1 MATVACP
8 GCGLPRVE
16 SELDTKPCPVCAAAP
31 AAPATPR
38 TKPKPK
44 DPTDGLP
51 ADASEL
57 YAPGAPSPIRA
68 VSHSHA
74 GGSKL
79 VFGAVAFL
87 LGTLCGVGGVLG
99 VQALD
104 RSEPK
109 FNEPEVVA
117 KPTDTPAI
125 PLALGPRLPEVAPMP
140 HEPAP
145 KLVEPELDPDP
156 ELGPNVKQIRPPL
169 PGHVETHEF
178 NEPMDV
184 YSVPVLKK
192 GEHVVLKGKE
202 KVKALRVHGLDA
214 GAVLD
219 ASELDAAV
227 ITVTGRIDNG
237 AKLKLNAPNGT
248 VHISGKIDNK
258 SDVTIAAP
266 GGEVKFMVETRPNRE
281 GSKVDNGST
290 VAVTARV
297 VEFKGD
303 ITGTGTRVS
312 IVLTRNAWL
321 KVAQV
326 NGRAVVEYKPQVAG
340 WSPPDVIVGPVA
352 PGATFRK
359 IE

>member
-16 SELDTKPCPVCAAAP
+16 SELDTKPCPVCASAP
-31 AAPATPR
+31 AAPAVPR
-38 TKPKPK
+38 AKPKPK

-57 YAPGAPSPIRA
+57 YAPDAPSPIRA
-68 VSHSHA
+68 AGYSH

-87 LGTLCGVGGVLG
+87 LGALCGVGGVLG

-104 RSEPK
+104 RSEAKP
-109 FNEPEVVA
+109 NEPEVAA
-117 KPTDTPAI
+117 KQAETPALS
-125 PLALGPRLPEVAPMP
+125 LALGPRLPEVAPMP
-140 HEPAP
+140 HEPTP
-145 KLVEPELDPDP
+145 KPVEPELDPDP
-156 ELGPNVKQIRPPL
+156 ELGPNVKQIKPPL

-202 KVKALRVHGLDA
+202 KVRALRVHGLDA

-219 ASELDAAV
+219 ASDLDAAV

-237 AKLKLNAPNGT
+237 AKLKLNALNGT

-258 SDVTIAAP
+258 SEVTITAP
-266 GGEVKFMVETRPNRE
+266 GGEVKFMVATTPTRD
-281 GSKVDNGST
+281 GSKIDNGST

-297 VEFKGD
+297 IEFKGD
-303 ITGTGTRVS
+303 ITGTDTRVS

-326 NGRAVVEYKPQVAG
+326 NGRAVVEYKSQVAA

-359 IE
+359 TE